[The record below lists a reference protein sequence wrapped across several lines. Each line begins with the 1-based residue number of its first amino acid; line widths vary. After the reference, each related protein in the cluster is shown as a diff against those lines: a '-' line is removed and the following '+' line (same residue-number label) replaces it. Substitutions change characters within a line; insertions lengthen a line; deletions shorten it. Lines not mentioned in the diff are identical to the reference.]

1 MMDEIV
7 NKVDQKNLLVFDLS
21 EYFPKSKIASF
32 DTSQFLVEG
41 LLLREKDFRR
51 HCKEFDW
58 SIFGDQHL
66 CVHCSTDAILPA
78 WANLLITKHASV
90 YAKSITVGTKDS
102 FLSLYYQKVLNAL
115 DIEKYKG
122 ERVIIKG
129 CSNVPVPEQAYVE
142 ATRLLTGIVKKLS
155 YGEACS
161 QVPL

>member
-1 MMDEIV
+1 MMDEII

-32 DTSQFLVEG
+32 DISQFLVEG
-41 LLLREKDFRR
+41 LLLREKDFRG
-51 HCKEFDW
+51 HCKAFDW
-58 SIFGDQHL
+58 SIFQDHHL
-66 CVHCSTDAILPA
+66 CICCSTDAILPA
-78 WANLLITKHASV
+78 WANLLITKYAGV
-90 YAKSITVGTKDS
+90 YAKSVTIGSKQS
-102 FLSLYYQKVLNAL
+102 FLSLYYQKLLNEL
-115 DIEKYKG
+115 DLEMYNG

-142 ATRLLTGIVKKLS
+142 ATRLLSGIVKRLS

>member
-1 MMDEIV
+1 MDDIV

-21 EYFPKSKIASF
+21 EYFPKEKIVDF
-32 DTSQFLVEG
+32 DISQFLVEG
-41 LLLREKDFRR
+41 LLLREKDFRT

-58 SIFGDQHL
+58 SAFKDQHL
-66 CVHCSTDAILPA
+66 CITCSTDAILPA
-78 WANLLITKHASV
+78 WANLLITKYASSF
-90 YAKSITVGTKDS
+90 AKSVTVGSQDR
-102 FLSLYYQKVLNAL
+102 FLSMYYQKVLADL
-115 DIEKYKG
+115 DLETYRA

-142 ATRLLTGIVKKLS
+142 ATKLLSGIVKRLS